1 MTDSTRDFVNK
12 VHEQQE
18 KQRKNKEHYGKGEP
32 GKQLQ
37 NKQHSTNK

>member
-18 KQRKNKEHYGKGEP
+18 NQRKNRRGENVP
-32 GKQLQ
+32 SAKLP

>member
-18 KQRKNKEHYGKGEP
+18 NQRKNKQRAAGQP
-32 GKQLQ
+32 QAQLQ